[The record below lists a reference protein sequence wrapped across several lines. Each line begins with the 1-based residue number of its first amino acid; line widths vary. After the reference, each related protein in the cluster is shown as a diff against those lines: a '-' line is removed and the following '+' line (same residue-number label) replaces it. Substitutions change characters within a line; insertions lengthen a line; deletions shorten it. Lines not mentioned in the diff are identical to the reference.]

1 MKFLIV
7 KKETNAFDVLF
18 AVLAFTIPLSLAL
31 PNIFL
36 VFAFLTFL
44 VNRNKEKTN
53 IYIKLVLFFAGFIIL
68 KALFNK
74 GFVENFFMHKHLIA
88 FVAISILA
96 FNIKDTGLVKKGF
109 VLGVISAVIFTTA
122 QIVLYYL
129 KNNSIPLG
137 NSSLASELLIIHRP
151 YFGFICFLGI
161 MCSADLI
168 NGAKGLKERTLY
180 KIAITL
186 FVGFIYLIVARLALG
201 LVFVYVLVIVL
212 RRIKIYN
219 KKLTPIIGVFIGVVL
234 LLAVNNKNLKK
245 RFHIQ
250 NTYTNT
256 IKVISNQEPRV
267 VIWSCFLKLIKSPH
281 FNYLTGYNDQ
291 KRIQSDLNN
300 CYKSSIQNVSKKEYY
315 LKTKFNTHNQFF
327 DFFLQGGIIGITL
340 FLLIL
345 GYSFY
350 LCRFNFTSLFVLVG
364 FVLFLIAENLF
375 HRQIGVYLVGVFIPL
390 FLNTHTAKKL
400 KK

>member
-1 MKFLIV
+1 
-7 KKETNAFDVLF
+7 
-18 AVLAFTIPLSLAL
+18 
-31 PNIFL
+31 
-36 VFAFLTFL
+36 
-44 VNRNKEKTN
+44 
-53 IYIKLVLFFAGFIIL
+53 
-68 KALFNK
+68 
-74 GFVENFFMHKHLIA
+74 
-88 FVAISILA
+88 
-96 FNIKDTGLVKKGF
+96 
-109 VLGVISAVIFTTA
+109 
-122 QIVLYYL
+122 
-129 KNNSIPLG
+129 
-137 NSSLASELLIIHRP
+137 
-151 YFGFICFLGI
+151 